1 MALMLEYAGK
11 FKSNN
16 EANNNNLFVAIGL
29 FSIELHGN
37 KTQNT
42 QTK

>member
-1 MALMLEYAGK
+1 LNDAGK

-16 EANNNNLFVAIGL
+16 EANNNNLFVAEGC

-37 KTQNT
+37 KT
-42 QTK
+42 